1 MNRSRCH
8 RPVADPEAR
17 LKHCGRGWAADRVL
31 PMVLPSGPT
40 GTYSDGLSRTVRAG
54 QRPRR
59 TPPDTVGRICKAE
72 GESSILYVSTGT
84 DLRFLQARSESTCRI
99 SVDPD
104 RGAAGFAEIA
114 CPVDPAARLGNA
126 LPPNQSK
133 NLQPGRRVPAVGIHV
148 GQEVAQAIETTAG
161 LRTTAGFGSV
171 WMDELGV
178 TDGSG
183 LKAGAHRFVTATL
196 ALRPDNVA
204 SMNAATS
211 FRPKLQETGFPHRS
225 PPHSDD
231 NYKHMV
237 QQ

>member
-1 MNRSRCH
+1 
-8 RPVADPEAR
+8 
-17 LKHCGRGWAADRVL
+17 
-31 PMVLPSGPT
+31 MVLPSGPT
-40 GTYSDGLSRTVRAG
+40 STYSVGLSRTVRAG

-59 TPPDTVGRICKAE
+59 TPPDTVGRICKA
-72 GESSILYVSTGT
+72 GFESSILVVSTGT
-84 DLRFLQARSESTCRI
+84 DLRCLRARSESTCRI

-104 RGAAGFAEIA
+104 RGDAGFAEIA
-114 CPVDPAARLGNA
+114 CSVDPAARLGNA

-161 LRTTAGFGSV
+161 LRTTTGFGLV
-171 WMDELGV
+171 WMHELGV
-178 TDGSG
+178 TVGSG
-183 LKAGAHRFVTATL
+183 LTASTHRLVTATL
-196 ALRPDNVA
+196 ALTPDNVA

-211 FRPKLQETGFPHRS
+211 SRPKLHETGLPYRS

-237 QQ
+237 QQMH

>member
-8 RPVADPEAR
+8 RPVADPEAH
-17 LKHCGRGWAADRVL
+17 LKHWGRGWAAHRVL
-31 PMVLPSGPT
+31 PIVLPSGPT

-59 TPPDTVGRICKAE
+59 TPPDTVDRICKA
-72 GESSILYVSTGT
+72 GFESSILVVSTGT
-84 DLRFLQARSESTCRI
+84 DLRCLRARSESTCRI

-104 RGAAGFAEIA
+104 RGDAGFAEIA
-114 CPVDPAARLGNA
+114 CSVDPAARLGNA

-133 NLQPGRRVPAVGIHV
+133 NLQLGRRVPAVGIQV

-161 LRTTAGFGSV
+161 LRTTTGFGLV
-171 WMDELGV
+171 QTDELGV

-183 LKAGAHRFVTATL
+183 LTAGTHRFVTATL
-196 ALRPDNVA
+196 ALAPDNVA

-211 FRPKLQETGFPHRS
+211 SRPKLHETGLPHRS
-225 PPHSDD
+225 PPHSDE
-231 NYKHMV
+231 
-237 QQ
+237 QL